1 MSKTQIE
8 RKTGGW
14 VVNTERE
21 REVDQQAN
29 LGLSPQGAWG
39 KATAHEE
46 TSVDTSPVSC
56 QCLVL

>member
-29 LGLSPQGAWG
+29 TGLSPQGARG
-39 KATAHEE
+39 KATAHGGDI
-46 TSVDTSPVSC
+46 SGH
-56 QCLVL
+56 